1 MKKLYT
7 YYPIVTIFV
16 NIFLY
21 TVSFQCDDDDYSNS
35 KKIILTTEEYMPGV
49 ICHVN
54 FCQNK
59 LIETKKL
66 LEEWTGNVEQK
77 TYNVLITLPHKDNIN
92 NNKIPTI
99 NFILPTTIDDDGHNL
114 RQKIVNKL
122 MRLNLILYYI
132 KQCKQNFLNL
142 IKEEN
147 KKQFE
152 TYYNKI
158 IYKIF
163 EQNGEMHEILK
174 NEFSDKK
181 DVKINQYPTMIK
193 AENIVRNAI
202 NNDKKLIQLFEALII
217 NNKDSN
223 NKDSNNKDINE
234 QINDILTQEN
244 GNLNNDNILNN
255 ENNKNNLDKQYTKYD
270 ILTGIIDKQYQEEL
284 NLEI

>member
-223 NKDSNNKDINE
+223 NKDINE